1 MSFENHDTE
10 RKKFHILKILGG
22 SKGPLGSRVIADRL
36 QDIGI
41 RLEERTVRYHLRLM
55 DEKGLTRMVR
65 HRDGR
70 IITEYGLAELKR
82 ALVSD
87 KVGLAMSR
95 IETLAFG
102 TDFDPDTLTGSIPV
116 NISFFP
122 RASFRKALGVMKSVF
137 QAELCVSD
145 RVLVAD
151 EGERM
156 GDLVVPEGMIGFATV
171 CSIAINGALLKASVP
186 VNSKFGGVL
195 QMHNH
200 QPLRFIELIHYSGSS
215 MDPSEIFIRARM
227 TTVNQVK
234 ETGSGEILANFREV
248 PAVCQQLTAEIARKL
263 EKAGIGGI
271 ILMGDISE
279 PVCEIPVDVNRVGV
293 VLIGG
298 LNPVAATHE
307 AGIESESQ
315 AMSTLIEYN
324 SLVKFS
330 EVCDERG

>member
-200 QPLRFIELIHYSGSS
+200 QPLRFVELIHYSGSS

>member
-156 GDLVVPEGMIGFATV
+156 GDLVVPEGMTGFATV